1 MKEKRSKKESNKEE
15 AKQEGRNVTVFA
27 SFSEAAAP
35 QENLKIDWPSFI
47 RFFNDTLRRHGSQIA
62 RIEFL
67 SKSKKSRV
75 QSIVNNYNTKQA
87 LVTAIEKMARSDF
100 LNGRIQGARSNRA
113 FIASFIWL
121 TESDDHFEKV
131 LNGYYDN
138 PPATE
143 LTPDE
148 QRQLEQERYRQQQD
162 ACRAEA
168 RRIDEEERER
178 RERERDE
185 RARHCVSYEE
195 YQRLKAEGQV
205 PTLNIKL

>member
-15 AKQEGRNVTVFA
+15 AKEEGHTGLDFA
-27 SFSEAAAP
+27 PLQQASPSED
-35 QENLKIDWPSFI
+35 LKINWEAFI
-47 RFFNDTLRRHGSQIA
+47 RFFNATLKLHGSNIRPIA
-62 RIEFL
+62 YL
-67 SKSKKSRV
+67 SKGKKSRV
-75 QSIVNNYNTKQA
+75 QSLVNHWNTKQA
-87 LVTAIEKMARSDF
+87 LVDAVVNMARSDF
-100 LNGRIQGARSNRA
+100 LNGRKKGYP

-162 ACRAEA
+162 ARRAEA
-168 RRIDEEERER
+168 RRIEEEIREEQRQR
-178 RERERDE
+178 REE
-185 RARHCVSYEE
+185 RARGAVSYEE
-195 YQRLKAEGQV
+195 YQRMKQQGL
-205 PTLNIKL
+205 LNP

>member
-15 AKQEGRNVTVFA
+15 AKQEGHTGLDFA
-27 SFSEAAAP
+27 PLQQASPSED
-35 QENLKIDWPSFI
+35 LKINWEAFI
-47 RFFNDTLRRHGSQIA
+47 RFFNATLKLHGSNIRPIA
-62 RIEFL
+62 YL
-67 SKSKKSRV
+67 SKGKKSRV
-75 QSIVNNYNTKQA
+75 QSLVNHWNTKQA
-87 LVTAIEKMARSDF
+87 LVDAVVNMARSDF
-100 LNGRIQGARSNRA
+100 LNGRKKGYP

-148 QRQLEQERYRQQQD
+148 QRQLEAERYRQQQD
-162 ACRAEA
+162 ARRAEA
-168 RRIDEEERER
+168 RRIEEEEREQ

-185 RARHCVSYEE
+185 RARGAVSYEE
-195 YQRLKAEGQV
+195 YQRMKQQGL
-205 PTLNIKL
+205 LNPLNS

>member
-15 AKQEGRNVTVFA
+15 AKEEGHTGLDFA
-27 SFSEAAAP
+27 PLQQASPSED
-35 QENLKIDWPSFI
+35 LKINWEAFI
-47 RFFNDTLRRHGSQIA
+47 RFFNATLKLHGSNIRPIA
-62 RIEFL
+62 YL
-67 SKSKKSRV
+67 SKGKKSRV
-75 QSIVNNYNTKQA
+75 QSLVNHWNTKQA
-87 LVTAIEKMARSDF
+87 LVDAVVNMARSDF
-100 LNGRIQGARSNRA
+100 LNGRKKGYP

-148 QRQLEQERYRQQQD
+148 QRQLDAERHRQQQD
-162 ACRAEA
+162 ARRAEA
-168 RRIDEEERER
+168 RRIEEEERER
-178 RERERDE
+178 RAQERDE

-195 YQRLKAEGQV
+195 YQRMKQQGL
-205 PTLNIKL
+205 LNP

>member
-15 AKQEGRNVTVFA
+15 AKEEGHTGLDFA
-27 SFSEAAAP
+27 PLQQASPSED
-35 QENLKIDWPSFI
+35 LKINWEAFI
-47 RFFNDTLRRHGSQIA
+47 RFFNATLKLHGSNIRPIA
-62 RIEFL
+62 YL
-67 SKSKKSRV
+67 SKGKKSRV
-75 QSIVNNYNTKQA
+75 QSLVNHWNTKQA
-87 LVTAIEKMARSDF
+87 LVDAVVNMARSDF
-100 LNGRIQGARSNRA
+100 LNGRKKGYP

-162 ACRAEA
+162 ARHAEA
-168 RRIDEEERER
+168 RRIEEEIREEQRQR
-178 RERERDE
+178 REE
-185 RARHCVSYEE
+185 RARGAVSYEE
-195 YQRLKAEGQV
+195 YQRLKQQGL
-205 PTLNIKL
+205 LNP

>member
-15 AKQEGRNVTVFA
+15 AKKEGHTGLDFA
-27 SFSEAAAP
+27 PLQQASPSED
-35 QENLKIDWPSFI
+35 LKINWEAFI
-47 RFFNDTLRRHGSQIA
+47 RFFNATLKLHGSNIRPIA
-62 RIEFL
+62 YL
-67 SKSKKSRV
+67 SKGKKSRV
-75 QSIVNNYNTKQA
+75 QSLVNHWNTKQA
-87 LVTAIEKMARSDF
+87 LVDAVVNMARSDF
-100 LNGRIQGARSNRA
+100 LNGRKKGYP

-148 QRQLEQERYRQQQD
+148 QRQLEAERYRQQQD
-162 ACRAEA
+162 ARRAEA
-168 RRIDEEERER
+168 RRIEEEERER
-178 RERERDE
+178 RAQERDE

-195 YQRLKAEGQV
+195 YLKMKE
-205 PTLNIKL
+205 TLNLES

>member
-1 MKEKRSKKESNKEE
+1 MDKRKRIKREVGESLIE
-15 AKQEGRNVTVFA
+15 AVCAAQKSA
-27 SFSEAAAP
+27 SPSDV
-35 QENLKIDWPSFI
+35 LRIDWMAFI
-47 RFFNDTLRRHGSQIA
+47 RFFNDMLRRHGSPIA

-67 SKSKKSRV
+67 SKGKKSRV

-138 PPATE
+138 PPAAE

-162 ACRAEA
+162 ARRAEA
-168 RRIDEEERER
+168 RRIEEEIREEQRQR
-178 RERERDE
+178 REE
-185 RARHCVSYEE
+185 RARGAVSYEE
-195 YQRLKAEGQV
+195 YQRMKQQGL
-205 PTLNIKL
+205 LNP

>member
-15 AKQEGRNVTVFA
+15 AKEEGHTGLVFA
-27 SFSEAAAP
+27 PRQQASPSED
-35 QENLKIDWPSFI
+35 LKINWEAFI
-47 RFFNDTLRRHGSQIA
+47 RFFNATLKLHGSNIRPIA
-62 RIEFL
+62 YL
-67 SKSKKSRV
+67 SKGKKSRV
-75 QSIVNNYNTKQA
+75 QSLVNHWNTKQA
-87 LVTAIEKMARSDF
+87 LVDAVVNMARSDF
-100 LNGRIQGARSNRA
+100 LNGRKKGYP

-148 QRQLEQERYRQQQD
+148 QRQLEAERYRQQLD
-162 ACRAEA
+162 ARRAEA
-168 RRIDEEERER
+168 RRIEEEERER
-178 RERERDE
+178 RAQERDE

-195 YQRLKAEGQV
+195 YQRMKQQGL
-205 PTLNIKL
+205 LNP

>member
-15 AKQEGRNVTVFA
+15 AKKEGRNVTVFA

-47 RFFNDTLRRHGSQIA
+47 RFFNDTLRRHGSPIA

-67 SKSKKSRV
+67 SKGKKSRV

-143 LTPDE
+143 LTADE

-162 ACRAEA
+162 ARRAEA
-168 RRIDEEERER
+168 RRIEEEIREEQRQR
-178 RERERDE
+178 REE
-185 RARHCVSYEE
+185 RARGAVSYEE
-195 YQRLKAEGQV
+195 YQRMKQQGL
-205 PTLNIKL
+205 LNET

>member
-1 MKEKRSKKESNKEE
+1 MKEKRSKKESNKEV
-15 AKQEGRNVTVFA
+15 AKKEGRNVTVFA

-47 RFFNDTLRRHGSQIA
+47 RFFNDTLRRHGSPIA

-67 SKSKKSRV
+67 SKGKKSRV

-138 PPATE
+138 PPTTE
-143 LTPDE
+143 LTADE
-148 QRQLEQERYRQQQD
+148 QRQLEAERYRQQQD
-162 ACRAEA
+162 ARRAEV

-178 RERERDE
+178 RARERDE
-185 RARHCVSYEE
+185 RARNCVSYEE
-195 YQRLKAEGQV
+195 YQRLKAEGLI
-205 PTLNIKL
+205 TN

>member
-15 AKQEGRNVTVFA
+15 AKQEGHTGLDFA
-27 SFSEAAAP
+27 PLQQASPSED
-35 QENLKIDWPSFI
+35 LKINWEAFI
-47 RFFNDTLRRHGSQIA
+47 RFFNATLKLHGSNIRPIA
-62 RIEFL
+62 YL
-67 SKSKKSRV
+67 SKGKKSRV
-75 QSIVNNYNTKQA
+75 QSLVNHWNTKQA
-87 LVTAIEKMARSDF
+87 LVDAVVNMARSDF
-100 LNGRIQGARSNRA
+100 LNGRKKGYP

-162 ACRAEA
+162 ARRAEA
-168 RRIDEEERER
+168 RRIEEEIREEQRQR
-178 RERERDE
+178 REE
-185 RARHCVSYEE
+185 RARGAVSYEE
-195 YQRLKAEGQV
+195 YQRMKQQGL
-205 PTLNIKL
+205 LNP